1 MGSKFLEYLPVVAAQ
16 LVKLFPEGLAFYA
29 TDLEKFIVKEA
40 HGFDVP
46 MVQVGKDFAKGGPAD
61 KVIQNKQLLI
71 IELDAKFY
79 GMPLKV
85 ANLPVFDDDDPHT
98 VAGTFGMAMPRDV
111 TFTVRRDIENLLQ
124 GLTEISAAIQQ
135 TAAAAGTINENEQK
149 LNQEIS
155 QIHKI
160 SEEIVTVLDF
170 IKKVADETRML
181 GLNAAIEAA
190 RAGDIGRGFG
200 VVAEE
205 IRKLSETSKNT
216 TEKIRELTKEIEQKI
231 AVATK
236 GSEQA
241 MRASEEQA
249 AATQE
254 ITASIQ
260 EMTSAAEEMTKLA
273 KKL

>member
-1 MGSKFLEYLPVVAAQ
+1 MGSKFLENLPVVAAQ
-16 LVKLFPEGLAFYA
+16 LVKLFPDGMAFYA
-29 TDLEKFIVKEA
+29 TDLERFIVKEA

-46 MVQVGKDFAKGGPAD
+46 MVQVGKEFAKGGPAD
-61 KVIQNKQLLI
+61 KVIQNKQILI
-71 IELDAKFY
+71 IELDPSFY

-85 ANLPVFDDDDPHT
+85 ANLPVFDDDDPK
-98 VAGTFGMAMPRDV
+98 VVVGTYGMAMPRDV
-111 TFTVRRDIENLLQ
+111 PFSMRRDIDNLLQ

-135 TAAAAGTINENEQK
+135 TAAAAGSINENEQK

-231 AVATK
+231 AVATN
-236 GSEQA
+236 GSILA

-249 AATQE
+249 AATEE

-260 EMTSAAEEMTKLA
+260 EMTSAAEEMAKLA
-273 KKL
+273 RKL